1 MQRETFDGSVSSAES
16 AARPRF
22 ALLAVVATMVLAV
35 VTSGIAL
42 AGNLRGPDEDATK
55 AEPVWLNSPA
65 AIMAAP
71 SAPPGRPIPTP
82 NRAVASA
89 VPDPGPQLALPEVRG
104 PSAAANNE
112 RQPDK
117 GQPSG
122 LRDSVAQRTPEPHS
136 NPGSAGPTPN
146 AAPGKDEDPE
156 FDFDPF
162 VPMEEEGFPPAVT
175 PTVTVSRGQ
184 DTADG
189 YCAAPDCAV
198 LFISMQGF
206 EPDTAY
212 TIMPYTDEWGNF
224 YPDETL
230 TTDVY
235 GELTF
240 ERFLF
245 DGVGQVVWVVVQTP
259 DGLIE
264 SNHLRLEN

>member
-1 MQRETFDGSVSSAES
+1 
-16 AARPRF
+16 
-22 ALLAVVATMVLAV
+22 LAVVATMVLAV